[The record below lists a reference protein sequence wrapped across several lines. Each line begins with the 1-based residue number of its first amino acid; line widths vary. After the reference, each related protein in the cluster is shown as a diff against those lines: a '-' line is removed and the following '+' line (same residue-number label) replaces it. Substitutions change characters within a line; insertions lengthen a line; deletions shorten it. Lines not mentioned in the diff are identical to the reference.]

1 MLQFAFS
8 LCRGENEKWADP
20 LLISLPG
27 LCFGGNCQR
36 LLRHFR
42 RLKHEPV
49 REKAAKNVFAGVFA
63 QIESILFSSENR
75 YRDNEPHYCR
85 VVFSLY
91 TNRNRTRKICCAFLF
106 SFGLTFLR
114 VVSQFSLALSFAL
127 DRSLRESPTRF
138 FHG

>member
-20 LLISLPG
+20 LLISLSG
-27 LCFGGNCQR
+27 LCFRGNRQR
-36 LLRHFR
+36 FLPHFR

-49 REKAAKNVFAGVFA
+49 REKADKNVFAGIFA
-63 QIESILFSSENR
+63 QIESILFSCENR
-75 YRDNEPHYCR
+75 YRDSEPHYFR

-91 TNRNRTRKICCAFLF
+91 ASRNKGPKICCAFLF
-106 SFGLTFLR
+106 SFGLPFLR
-114 VVSQFSLALSFAL
+114 VVSQFSPGRPFAV
-127 DRSLRESPTRF
+127 DRSLRESPTPF